1 MDDLIINM
9 LNALSKG
16 PVSPFGDLI
25 KDPEQY
31 NSGLYAAAVTLHN
44 TAVKPITGMIL
55 SIILILMLATASTRI
70 DGDRELGVRI
80 ISGVLLKAILVI
92 IFAASALLIL
102 KAIDEVAT
110 TIAAAAMDTD
120 LGVQKDGSPA
130 LGTALGDS
138 IKDASTTD
146 KLGIFVVIMIPF
158 LISQIVGVLAL
169 VLIFVR
175 FIQLYMM
182 TVFASLPIA
191 FIAYEE
197 TKSMGVGFL
206 KRYASTAISG
216 VVILLALK
224 LYQAM
229 LGTWLTTNVKANGDT
244 DVWVFVVDNFGSFF
258 VAPIVLAFVL
268 FGATQLS
275 KALVGDS

>member
-9 LNALSKG
+9 LNALSQG

-31 NSGLYAAAVTLHN
+31 NSGLYDAAVALHN
-44 TAVKPITGMIL
+44 TAVKPITGIVL
-55 SIILILMLATASTRI
+55 AIILVMMLATASTRI
-70 DGDRELGVRI
+70 DGDRELGVKI

-92 IFAASALLIL
+92 VFASSALLIL
-102 KAIDEVAT
+102 KAIDEVST
-110 TIAAAAMDTD
+110 TIASAAMDTD
-120 LGVQKDGSPA
+120 VGGDSGDNAA
-130 LGTALGDS
+130 LGDTLSDS
-138 IKDASTTD
+138 IKDAGTTD
-146 KLGIFVVIMIPF
+146 KLGMFVVIMIPF
-158 LISQIVGVLAL
+158 FISQIVGVLAL

-175 FIQLYMM
+175 FIQLYLM

-197 TKSMGVGFL
+197 TKQMGVGYL
-206 KRYASTAISG
+206 KRYASTALSG

-224 LYQAM
+224 LYQAL
-229 LGTWLTTNVKANGDT
+229 LGTWLTTNVAANGDT
-244 DVWVFVVDNFGSFF
+244 DVWAFVTDNFGSFF
-258 VAPIVLAFVL
+258 VAPLVLAFVL

-275 KALVGDS
+275 KALVGDA